1 MSVVQLTKHVAFI
14 MKGAKDMDKYNEHQ
28 RIIVLDGEHKGK
40 LGSVV
45 TCIHLGLPTM
55 YIVRVDGVGSI
66 QFTDKQI
73 RPVKAEDFQPGDK
86 VVTERL
92 GNVVVDGIY
101 NNCVRVKAN
110 DGRFFDVLPRALC
123 FEVGYKRQNTEHNG
137 QDKEHK
143 DKNSEFKPRIVV
155 STNSDGKMV
164 VCRLDTN
171 PDDFVLVDYTE
182 ETIKEDITKA
192 VDKLLSVWPINGDTF
207 YFVKLHDGDVK
218 VIKGVF
224 NPEGKMSQSCVAMG
238 NIYRTEEAAKAAAM
252 KIQSVFCE
260 E

>member
-1 MSVVQLTKHVAFI
+1 MMSAVEMTKHMAFI
-14 MKGAKDMDKYNEHQ
+14 MKGANDVNKYSEHQ

-40 LGSVV
+40 LGNVV
-45 TCIHLGLPTM
+45 TCLHLGLPTI

-66 QFTDKQI
+66 QFNDKQI
-73 RPVKAEDFQPGDK
+73 RPVKTKDFQVGDK

-92 GNVVVDGIY
+92 GHVVVKEIY
-101 NNCVRVKAN
+101 EDCVRVQAS
-110 DGRFFDVLPRALC
+110 DGRFFDVLPTALC
-123 FEVGYKRQNTEHNG
+123 FEAGYKRQNTEH
-137 QDKEHK
+137 K
-143 DKNSEFKPRIVV
+143 DKNSGFQPRIVV

-182 ETIKEDITKA
+182 ETIKEDIIKA
-192 VDKLLSVWPINGDTF
+192 VDQLLSVWPTNGDTF

-218 VIKGVF
+218 VVKGVF

-238 NIYRTEEAAKAAAM
+238 NIYRTEEEAKAAA
-252 KIQSVFCE
+252 IRVQAAICGE
-260 E
+260 